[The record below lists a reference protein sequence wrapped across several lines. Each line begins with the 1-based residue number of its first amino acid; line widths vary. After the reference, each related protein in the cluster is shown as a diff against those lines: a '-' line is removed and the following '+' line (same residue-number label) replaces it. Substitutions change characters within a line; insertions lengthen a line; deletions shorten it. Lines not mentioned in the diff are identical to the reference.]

1 MTTAPSASPSSL
13 AANPVSSTQILV
25 TWASVPRLEQNG
37 QILGYKVSSVHGG
50 HFVFW
55 GGGCCWPTGSL
66 IPRLQQSGQI
76 LKCMVGSVQVL
87 CCLVGGGAS
96 FRSHHLSAQILLP
109 FKLYTI
115 DWFWNMRCALCT
127 WLRRNLGR
135 GLLCTHIYC
144 KSRIQQNRFCSITTS
159 CRRWRGLSPCFLFTC
174 SNRQQTLGSWR
185 ITFLFCFLFL
195 ALALFIDHSFSSD
208 FTWFSFVCVESILEV
223 DSVVRT

>member
-1 MTTAPSASPSSL
+1 M
-13 AANPVSSTQILV
+13 VVILSFGV
-25 TWASVPRLEQNG
+25 GGVAG
-37 QILGYKVSSVHGG
+37 QPDPWFPGCSRAGRSWNVWWVQCKS
-50 HFVFW
+50 FVAW
-55 GGGCCWPTGSL
+55 L
-66 IPRLQQSGQI
+66 
-76 LKCMVGSVQVL
+76 
-87 CCLVGGGAS
+87 GGGAS
-96 FRSHHLSAQILLP
+96 FRSHLLSAQILLP

-115 DWFWNMRCALCT
+115 DWFWNMRCSLCT

-135 GLLCTHIYC
+135 GLLCTQIYC

>member
-50 HFVFW
+50 RFVFW
-55 GGGCCWPTGSL
+55 GLGLGVLLANRILDSQVAAEWADPEMYGGFSASPWSL
-66 IPRLQQSGQI
+66 SP
-76 LKCMVGSVQVL
+76 
-87 CCLVGGGAS
+87 
-96 FRSHHLSAQILLP
+96 QILLP

-115 DWFWNMRCALCT
+115 DWFWNMRCSLCP

-135 GLLCTHIYC
+135 GLLCTQIYC
-144 KSRIQQNRFCSITTS
+144 KSRIQHNRFCSITMS

-185 ITFLFCFLFL
+185 ITFFFVIGIVYWPFFFFRFHLVFICLCGKYTGGWFCCEDIACACAFP
-195 ALALFIDHSFSSD
+195 
-208 FTWFSFVCVESILEV
+208 
-223 DSVVRT
+223 VVGAV